1 MDRARS
7 FTAQLMLKLVIFL
20 WGGRGKHLGVY
31 SYHRTYLDTNRIKE
45 ALAFAHHWS
54 HITGVSFM
62 KLHNGT
68 TLSLVLISLVLP
80 TGLQMEVR
88 APVPCLSC
96 VPGSAVLKA
105 NGSRSVRGL
114 GGIYFSPTE
123 MKWWDTDWI
132 CISTLTT
139 GTKWKKLSRLLR
151 NLTRFRENEFW
162 ILNIFLHLETG
173 RIISMMV
180 WFLFCLDIF
189 FNALYKIWC
198 IFLSRSIH

>member
-1 MDRARS
+1 
-7 FTAQLMLKLVIFL
+7 
-20 WGGRGKHLGVY
+20 
-31 SYHRTYLDTNRIKE
+31 LDTNRIKE

-123 MKWWDTDWI
+123 MK
-132 CISTLTT
+132 
-139 GTKWKKLSRLLR
+139 
-151 NLTRFRENEFW
+151 
-162 ILNIFLHLETG
+162 
-173 RIISMMV
+173 
-180 WFLFCLDIF
+180 
-189 FNALYKIWC
+189 
-198 IFLSRSIH
+198 